1 MILLHL
7 LMVIA
12 EKNVT
17 KVYREN
23 CWDVISI
30 GVVVTSVALVV
41 YFGDWI
47 KDFVKLNLV
56 VLLLL
61 VQAVYVGI
69 RTYVNG
75 CKRAR
80 GYY

>member
-1 MILLHL
+1 MLIIVIVGAAVAVGV

-12 EKNVT
+12 EKKVT

-30 GVVVTSVALVV
+30 GVTVTSVALVV

-47 KDFVKLNLV
+47 KAIVKLNLV

-61 VQAVYVGI
+61 GMI
-69 RTYVNG
+69 E
-75 CKRAR
+75 
-80 GYY
+80 YYRCLIMI